1 MLLRCGR
8 CRRVL
13 CRVVP
18 AVSQGERSVV
28 FLDVR
33 PYARLQLDP
42 GPEPRRRVHLTCH
55 RRCMAE
61 GRRTR
66 YTRRLDRS
74 AFVAR
79 VSAFQ
84 GGELVLG
91 VDV

>member
-1 MLLRCGR
+1 
-8 CRRVL
+8 
-13 CRVVP
+13 
-18 AVSQGERSVV
+18 
-28 FLDVR
+28 
-33 PYARLQLDP
+33 
-42 GPEPRRRVHLTCH
+42 
-55 RRCMAE
+55 MAE